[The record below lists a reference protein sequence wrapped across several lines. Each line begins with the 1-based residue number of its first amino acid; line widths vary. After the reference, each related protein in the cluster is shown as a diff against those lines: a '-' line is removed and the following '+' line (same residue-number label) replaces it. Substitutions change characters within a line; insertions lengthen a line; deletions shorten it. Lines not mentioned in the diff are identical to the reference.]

1 MAITKKHVYSFLFL
15 AIFSVFQFVMISAA
29 PQPALADEA
38 LFEGQAGMSDIAKVY
53 GNDKSDL
60 RTIAVKIIVVVLSL
74 LGVIF
79 LALTIFAG
87 FRYMTA
93 AGNEDQTKKAVAQIR
108 DAVIGLVIV
117 MSAWTISYYILRYL
131 NKAIISGPAL

>member
-1 MAITKKHVYSFLFL
+1 MAITKKHIYSFLFL
-15 AIFSVFQFVMISAA
+15 AIFSVFQLAMISAA

-38 LFEGQAGMSDIAKVY
+38 LFTGQEGMSDIARVY

-79 LALTIFAG
+79 LVLTIFAG

-93 AGNEDQTKKAVAQIR
+93 AGNEDQVKKAVAQIR

-117 MSAWTISYYILRYL
+117 MSAWGISYYILKYL
-131 NKAIISGPAL
+131 NRAITNGPAF